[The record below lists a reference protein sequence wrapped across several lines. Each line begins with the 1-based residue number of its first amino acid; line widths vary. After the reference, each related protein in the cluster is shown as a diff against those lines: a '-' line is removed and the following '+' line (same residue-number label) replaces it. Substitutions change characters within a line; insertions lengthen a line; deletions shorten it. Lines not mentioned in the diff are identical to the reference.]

1 MQTVARALASIVSF
15 WYRVGPYLVLEI
27 VMPGGTLLALLL
39 FVCRHR
45 AASLEFLASRTPSAV
60 KRAIETLAGLTRLGP
75 VSLSRAATLRS
86 EP

>member
-1 MQTVARALASIVSF
+1 MQTVVRGLASIVSF

-39 FVCRHR
+39 FIYRHR
-45 AASLEFLASRTPSAV
+45 AASLELLASRTPNAV
-60 KRAIETLAGLTRLGP
+60 KRALQTLAGLTRLGP
-75 VSLSRAATLRS
+75 VSLRRATLRS